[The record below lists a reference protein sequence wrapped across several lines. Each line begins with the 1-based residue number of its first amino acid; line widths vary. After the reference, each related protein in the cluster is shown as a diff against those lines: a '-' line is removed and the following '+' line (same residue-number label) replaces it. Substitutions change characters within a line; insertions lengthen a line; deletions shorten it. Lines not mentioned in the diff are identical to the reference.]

1 MLSGERKKVIKIKI
15 TNEIVD
21 RVLLLSEIKQMST
34 NEIVEATGLSTSSV
48 CTIVRIRKA
57 ALHQDYDTLIYLAG
71 TSAASG
77 LMVNCQ
83 KSLFHKIELPPEV
96 ISRMNAS
103 RDFYL
108 LRERERRSR
117 SDEAA
122 DCADSSVPVDQNV
135 PPAATD
141 ETSTLQ
147 MKLLK
152 EMHTTQL
159 LTNGL
164 LMRILNILSSA
175 DDNTKKG

>member
-1 MLSGERKKVIKIKI
+1 MIKIKI

-103 RDFYL
+103 RDSYL
-108 LRERERRSR
+108 LRERARRSN
-117 SDEAA
+117 SEGVADCIDQATLSEQKEPSLESLAFSVVSLLQKIDVALTQLVEQMSVANQISSVQLKFFEAA
-122 DCADSSVPVDQNV
+122 ARN
-135 PPAATD
+135 
-141 ETSTLQ
+141 
-147 MKLLK
+147 LK
-152 EMHTTQL
+152 T
-159 LTNGL
+159 
-164 LMRILNILSSA
+164 
-175 DDNTKKG
+175 